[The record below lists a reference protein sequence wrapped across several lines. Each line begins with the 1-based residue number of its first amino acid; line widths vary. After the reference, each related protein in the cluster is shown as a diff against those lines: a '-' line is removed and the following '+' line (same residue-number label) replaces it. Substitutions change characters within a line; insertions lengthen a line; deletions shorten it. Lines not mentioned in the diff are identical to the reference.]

1 LLNQSA
7 QPCVLIL
14 TRVMLYQGSSC
25 LSTVSLYKPT
35 IVSAKAL
42 SHASPTLPTDD
53 AIPATQVRFT
63 VIGTNSA
70 LLGHG
75 FGVDCLELR
84 P

>member
-1 LLNQSA
+1 
-7 QPCVLIL
+7 
-14 TRVMLYQGSSC
+14 
-25 LSTVSLYKPT
+25 
-35 IVSAKAL
+35 L

-63 VIGTNSA
+63 VIGTDSA

-75 FGVDCLELR
+75 FGGDCLELR